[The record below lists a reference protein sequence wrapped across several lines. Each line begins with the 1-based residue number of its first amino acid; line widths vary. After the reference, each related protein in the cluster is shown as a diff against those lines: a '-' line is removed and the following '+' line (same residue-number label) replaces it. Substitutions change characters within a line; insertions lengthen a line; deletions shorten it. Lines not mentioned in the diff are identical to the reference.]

1 MMKGNPTKR
10 ILVHNLA
17 PSTNQD
23 TLRRI
28 FGKYGSVESVY
39 IPANTNS
46 RGQIYGFV
54 EFATVQQAQGAFDV
68 LNNTSI
74 EGYDYHNNDSPLFCR
89 SVLHCQFVEA
99 KEVPGNRKRD
109 ETSGTSQRVVPTPA
123 PLQAATPLN
132 PNMEMTRYNTT
143 AGGEF
148 TIDSTGRLT
157 RRSYLE
163 EEQRTG
169 RARSPASQ
177 NPLLIQSAITIASAE
192 KPQENDDSLKSK
204 TGVLAYVKT
213 HPRLVIDYAD
223 I

>member
-1 MMKGNPTKR
+1 MCIHRSG
-10 ILVHNLA
+10 V
-17 PSTNQD
+17 
-23 TLRRI
+23 
-28 FGKYGSVESVY
+28 
-39 IPANTNS
+39 
-46 RGQIYGFV
+46 
-54 EFATVQQAQGAFDV
+54 
-68 LNNTSI
+68 
-74 EGYDYHNNDSPLFCR
+74 LFCR
-89 SVLHCQFVEA
+89 SVLHFQFVEA
-99 KEVPGNRKRD
+99 KEIPGKSRRD
-109 ETSGTSQRVVPTPA
+109 QPGGAQRVVPTPA

-192 KPQENDDSLKSK
+192 KPENDPSKSETR

>member
-1 MMKGNPTKR
+1 MN
-10 ILVHNLA
+10 IVSLIA
-17 PSTNQD
+17 
-23 TLRRI
+23 
-28 FGKYGSVESVY
+28 
-39 IPANTNS
+39 
-46 RGQIYGFV
+46 FV
-54 EFATVQQAQGAFDV
+54 
-68 LNNTSI
+68 S
-74 EGYDYHNNDSPLFCR
+74 R

-99 KEVPGNRKRD
+99 KELPGNRR
-109 ETSGTSQRVVPTPA
+109 GAQPGGGQRVVPTPA

-192 KPQENDDSLKSK
+192 KPLENSDHPEKR
-204 TGVLAYVKT
+204 TGVLAYAKT